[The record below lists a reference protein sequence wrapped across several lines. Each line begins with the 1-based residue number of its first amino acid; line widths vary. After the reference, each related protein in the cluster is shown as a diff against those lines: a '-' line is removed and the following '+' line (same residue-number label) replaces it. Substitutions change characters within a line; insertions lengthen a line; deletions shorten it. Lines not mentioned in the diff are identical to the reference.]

1 MTKSWRKAAMIAT
14 AVAVG
19 VLATPAIGQ
28 DRYPNKPIRLV
39 VPFPA
44 GGSTDI
50 IGRLVA
56 QKLSER
62 LGQQV
67 IVDNRGGAGGTIGT
81 DNAAKSAADGYTL
94 LLSTTSTLAVAPA
107 AYSKLPYDPVRDFV
121 PVSLVAITPYLLVVN
136 TDVKANTLAEFVA
149 LAKSQPGKL
158 NYASAGNG
166 TTTHLA
172 MEMLKDAAGIDVVH
186 VPFKGNAPAELAVL
200 GGEVQALFGS
210 MPAILQQTKA
220 GKLRPLAVGS
230 SARSPALPDVPTV
243 AESGYRGLRGDAV
256 ARGQRAGRHAEADP
270 RPARIR
276 TARHCR
282 DAGLSRVARAQ
293 RRRSDL
299 DHVGRVREDD
309 RRGYRA
315 LQQGGEGGEHQ
326 ARLSGRAE
334 RRSAA
339 FVSGTSRGEYST
351 APLLDRR
358 CPPAQSV

>member
-1 MTKSWRKAAMIAT
+1 MTRTRIMLWTSM
-14 AVAVG
+14 
-19 VLATPAIGQ
+19 VLAFCTIASAAAAQ
-28 DRYPNKPIRLV
+28 DVYPSKPVRLV

-67 IVDNRGGAGGTIGT
+67 VVDNRGGAGGTIGT
-81 DNAAKSAADGYTL
+81 DNAAKSAGDGYTL

-107 AYSKLPYDPVRDFV
+107 AYSKLAYDPVRDFV
-121 PVSLVAITPYLLVVN
+121 PVSAVAITPYLLVVN
-136 TDVKANTLAEFVA
+136 TDVKASTLADFVK

-172 MEMLKDAAGIDVVH
+172 MEMLKEAAAIDAVH
-186 VPFKGNAPAELAVL
+186 IPFKGNAPAELAVL

-243 AESGYRGLRGDAV
+243 AESGYPGFEATLWLGVSAPSGTPKPILDRLESEVRAIV
-256 ARGQRAGRHAEADP
+256 AMADFRESLARNGADP
-270 RPARIR
+270 LTTTSTEFGKMIGDDIARYTKVVKAANIK
-276 TARHCR
+276 
-282 DAGLSRVARAQ
+282 
-293 RRRSDL
+293 L
-299 DHVGRVREDD
+299 D
-309 RRGYRA
+309 
-315 LQQGGEGGEHQ
+315 
-326 ARLSGRAE
+326 
-334 RRSAA
+334 
-339 FVSGTSRGEYST
+339 
-351 APLLDRR
+351 
-358 CPPAQSV
+358 

>member
-1 MTKSWRKAAMIAT
+1 MTKSCRKCALAAAAIAAGLL
-14 AVAVG
+14 AV
-19 VLATPAIGQ
+19 PAIGQ
-28 DRYPNKPIRLV
+28 DGYPNKPIRLV

-67 IVDNRGGAGGTIGT
+67 VVDNRGGAGGTIGT
-81 DNAAKSAADGYTL
+81 DKAAKSPADGYTL

-107 AYSKLPYDPVRDFV
+107 AYSKLPYDPVRDFA

-136 TDVKANTLAEFVA
+136 TDVKAKTLAEFVA

-172 MEMLKDAAGIDVVH
+172 MEMLKEAAGIDVVH

-220 GKLRPLAVGS
+220 GKLRPLGVGS

-243 AESGYRGLRGDAV
+243 ADSGYAGFEATLWLGVSAPTGTPKPILDRLESELRAIV
-256 ARGQRAGRHAEADP
+256 AMPDFRESLARNGADP
-270 RPARIR
+270 ISTTSAEFAKMIGADIGRYSKAVKAANIK
-276 TARHCR
+276 
-282 DAGLSRVARAQ
+282 
-293 RRRSDL
+293 L
-299 DHVGRVREDD
+299 D
-309 RRGYRA
+309 
-315 LQQGGEGGEHQ
+315 
-326 ARLSGRAE
+326 
-334 RRSAA
+334 
-339 FVSGTSRGEYST
+339 
-351 APLLDRR
+351 
-358 CPPAQSV
+358 

>member
-1 MTKSWRKAAMIAT
+1 MGTSWLRAAVVFAALLGT
-14 AVAVG
+14 ALPVN
-19 VLATPAIGQ
+19 GQ
-28 DRYPNKPIRLV
+28 DRYPSKPIRLV

-67 IVDNRGGAGGTIGT
+67 VVDNRGGAGGTIGT
-81 DNAAKSAADGYTL
+81 ENAAKSPADGYTL
-94 LLSTTSTLAVAPA
+94 LLSTTSTLAVAPS
-107 AYSKLPYDPVRDFV
+107 AYTKLAYDPVRDFV
-121 PVSLVAITPYLLVVN
+121 PVAPVAITPYLLVVN
-136 TDVKANTLAEFVA
+136 TGVGANTLADFVS
-149 LAKSQPGKL
+149 LAKAQAGKL

-172 MEMLKDAAGIDVVH
+172 MEMLKEAATIDLVH

-243 AESGYRGLRGDAV
+243 AESGFPGFEATLWLGVSAPAGTPKAVVDRLETELRAVVAMPDFREGL
-256 ARGQRAGRHAEADP
+256 ARNGADP
-270 RPARIR
+270 
-276 TARHCR
+276 
-282 DAGLSRVARAQ
+282 L
-293 RRRSDL
+293 
-299 DHVGRVREDD
+299 E
-309 RRGYRA
+309 
-315 LQQGGEGGEHQ
+315 
-326 ARLSGRAE
+326 
-334 RRSAA
+334 
-339 FVSGTSRGEYST
+339 GTSATFAKMIGEDLVRYAKAVKS
-351 APLLDRR
+351 ANIRLD
-358 CPPAQSV
+358 

>member
-1 MTKSWRKAAMIAT
+1 MTKSWMKAGLIASAVFAGTLAMQANS
-14 AVAVG
+14 
-19 VLATPAIGQ
+19 Q
-28 DRYPNKPIRLV
+28 DRYPSKPIRLV

-67 IVDNRGGAGGTIGT
+67 VVDNRGGAGGTIGT
-81 DNAAKSAADGYTL
+81 DNAAKSPADGYTL
-94 LLSTTSTLAVAPA
+94 LLSTTSTLAVAPS
-107 AYSKLPYDPVRDFV
+107 AYSKLAYDPVRDFA
-121 PVSLVAITPYLLVVN
+121 PVALVAITPYLLVVN

-200 GGEVQALFGS
+200 GGEVQSLFGS

-230 SARSPALPDVPTV
+230 SARSPALPDVPTA
-243 AESGYRGLRGDAV
+243 AESGYPGFEATLWLGVSAPAGTPKPILDRLESELRAVVAMADFRDGL
-256 ARGQRAGRHAEADP
+256 ARNGADP
-270 RPARIR
+270 ISSTSAEFAKVI
-276 TARHCR
+276 A
-282 DAGLSRVARAQ
+282 A
-293 RRRSDL
+293 DL
-299 DHVGRVREDD
+299 VRY
-309 RRGYRA
+309 GKA
-315 LQQGGEGGEHQ
+315 VK
-326 ARLSGRAE
+326 
-334 RRSAA
+334 AA
-339 FVSGTSRGEYST
+339 NIK
-351 APLLDRR
+351 LD
-358 CPPAQSV
+358 

>member
-1 MTKSWRKAAMIAT
+1 MTKSWMKAAVIAS
-14 AVAVG
+14 AVVAG
-19 VLATPAIGQ
+19 MLATQANSQ
-28 DRYPNKPIRLV
+28 DRYPSKPIRLV

-67 IVDNRGGAGGTIGT
+67 VVDNRGGAGGTIGT
-81 DNAAKSAADGYTL
+81 DNAAKSPADGYTL
-94 LLSTTSTLAVAPA
+94 LLSTTSTLAVAPS
-107 AYSKLPYDPVRDFV
+107 AYSKLAYDPVRDFA
-121 PVSLVAITPYLLVVN
+121 PVALVAITPYLLVVN
-136 TDVKANTLAEFVA
+136 TDVKAKTLAEFVA

-200 GGEVQALFGS
+200 GGEVQSLFGS

-230 SARSPALPDVPTV
+230 SGRSPALPDVPTA
-243 AESGYRGLRGDAV
+243 AESGFPGFEATLWLGLSAPAGTPKAILDRLESEVRAIV
-256 ARGQRAGRHAEADP
+256 AMPDFRDGLARNGADP
-270 RPARIR
+270 LSSTSAEFAKVIGDDLVRYGKAVKAANIR
-276 TARHCR
+276 
-282 DAGLSRVARAQ
+282 
-293 RRRSDL
+293 L
-299 DHVGRVREDD
+299 D
-309 RRGYRA
+309 
-315 LQQGGEGGEHQ
+315 
-326 ARLSGRAE
+326 
-334 RRSAA
+334 
-339 FVSGTSRGEYST
+339 
-351 APLLDRR
+351 
-358 CPPAQSV
+358 

>member
-1 MTKSWRKAAMIAT
+1 MTKSWTQLSFAAAT
-14 AVAVG
+14 AV
-19 VLATPAIGQ
+19 LALFAATAIGQ
-28 DRYPNKPIRLV
+28 ERYPSKPIRLV

-50 IGRLVA
+50 IGRLLA

-62 LGQQV
+62 LGQSV

-81 DNAAKSAADGYTL
+81 DNAAKSPPDGYTL
-94 LLSTTSTLAVAPA
+94 LLSTTSTLAVAPS
-107 AYSKLPYDPVRDFV
+107 AYSKLPYDPVRDFT

-136 TDVKANTLAEFVA
+136 TGVKASTLAEFIA

-172 MEMLKDAAGIDVVH
+172 MEMLKEAAGIDVVH
-186 VPFKGNAPAELAVL
+186 VPFKGNGPAELAIL

-243 AESGYRGLRGDAV
+243 ANSGYAGFEATLWLGVSAPAGTPKPVLDRLESEIRAIV
-256 ARGQRAGRHAEADP
+256 AMPDFRESMARNGADP
-270 RPARIR
+270 ISNTSAEFAKMI
-276 TARHCR
+276 
-282 DAGLSRVARAQ
+282 GE
-293 RRRSDL
+293 DL
-299 DHVGRVREDD
+299 VRY
-309 RRGYRA
+309 GKA
-315 LQQGGEGGEHQ
+315 VK
-326 ARLSGRAE
+326 
-334 RRSAA
+334 AA
-339 FVSGTSRGEYST
+339 NVK
-351 APLLDRR
+351 LD
-358 CPPAQSV
+358 